1 MKKVLI
7 LANDLSYIKMLNS
20 NLDKTKYT
28 IVIGD
33 LENRNPF
40 SFCLNS
46 LADVILIHQSF
57 MKNYTLL
64 HQLVATNRFL
74 IIYLSKKNEA
84 GSLYSIMNNSR
95 FYLLNDLKYY
105 CINEIIDIMTKDNSI
120 LLSLELEKNKLSEKL
135 EEEQW
140 IKKAKTLLIKKGHT
154 EEEAYKQILK
164 TSMNERITKKFAA
177 KKIIEEEGF

>member
-105 CINEIIDIMTKDNSI
+105 CINEIIELMLRDIDFIS
-120 LLSLELEKNKLSEKL
+120 SLEAERDRYKDAV
-135 EEEQW
+135 EEEKW
-140 IKKAKTLLIKKGHT
+140 IKKAKVMLLKKGYT
-154 EEEAYKQILK
+154 EAEAYKFILK
-164 TSMNERITKKFAA
+164 KSMDERITKKIAA
-177 KKIIEEEGF
+177 KKIIEEEGV